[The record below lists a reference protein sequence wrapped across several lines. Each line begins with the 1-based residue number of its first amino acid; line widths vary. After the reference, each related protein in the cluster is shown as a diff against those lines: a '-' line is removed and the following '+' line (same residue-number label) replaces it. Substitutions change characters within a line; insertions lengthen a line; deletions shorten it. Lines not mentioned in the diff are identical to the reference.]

1 MQVEE
6 ALPIVNTINN
16 LIICDDNSIGTDTDG
31 KVSGINLTSNIDL
44 ILGDTQNQTDF
55 NVSFHL
61 SDISANDLTDPGLI
75 NPSNYSNSNSTEP
88 IFVRVQNKATLC
100 YNTIKS
106 FDLVI
111 AELPQIINPVLTLEQ
126 CDSDEDNNGK
136 TKFNL
141 SEYENLI

>member
-1 MQVEE
+1 M
-6 ALPIVNTINN
+6 
-16 LIICDDNSIGTDTDG
+16 
-31 KVSGINLTSNIDL
+31 SGINLTSNIDL

-88 IFVRVQNKATLC
+88 IFVRVQNKTTLC

-111 AELPQIINPVLTLEQ
+111 AELPIIINPILTIEQ

-136 TKFNL
+136 TPLLLAEGRKYSDIDNYLKKMVNKKKSLRKNL
-141 SEYENLI
+141 RTKHHHKNLN